1 MNAPEA
7 HTLWL
12 RLQAAGLVEGE
23 TPAPGAAAAP
33 WFVRAMLGIA
43 GWIGAVFLLGFVG
56 LGFRFVMESAG
67 ASFIVGLLACG
78 AAGMLF
84 RARPES
90 DFATQF
96 GLAVSLAG
104 QGLVLFALIDELD
117 HQTIAIALGLCL
129 FEAMLF
135 FAMPNFVHRVWSAW
149 AGACAVVFALSDW
162 QLQAYAPGLLSL
174 ACAWV
179 WLNEF
184 RYARHGALLR
194 AGGYGLVLA
203 LITASGMLTWTSGDW
218 LWRAGGV
225 QAPASAFHL
234 WTGAGSGGVA
244 LLWSVWRLLIREA
257 VAPATGAGVR
267 ILAATLILALATL
280 KAPGLA
286 PATLILLL
294 GFSNGNRVLF
304 GLGVASLL
312 GFLSFY
318 YYSLQTTLLYKSA
331 LMAGT
336 GLALLSARFL
346 LLAWWPA
353 ASQGETRDA

>member
-1 MNAPEA
+1 MNAPESQ
-7 HTLWL
+7 TLWL
-12 RLQAAGLVEGE
+12 RLKAAGLVEGE
-23 TPAPGAAAAP
+23 TPASGSMATP

-43 GWIGAVFLLGFVG
+43 GWIGAVFLLSFVS
-56 LGFRFVMESAG
+56 LGFRFIMDSAG

-78 AAGMLF
+78 AAGVLF
-84 RARPES
+84 RVNRDS
-90 DFATQF
+90 DFAIQF

-104 QGLVLFALIDELD
+104 QGLVLLALINKFDY
-117 HQTIAIALGLCL
+117 QTIAIALSMCL

-135 FAMPNFVHRVWSAW
+135 IAMPNFVHRVWSAW
-149 AGACAVVFALSDW
+149 TGACAVVFALSDW

-194 AGGYGLVLA
+194 ADGYGLVLS
-203 LITASGMLTWTSGDW
+203 LITASAMLTWTSGDW

-225 QAPASAFHL
+225 RAPASAFHL
-234 WTGAGSGGVA
+234 WTGAGLGGVV
-244 LLWSVWRLLIREA
+244 LLWTVWRLLIREA
-257 VAPATGAGVR
+257 VASVTGAGVR

-286 PATLILLL
+286 PATLVLLL
-294 GFSNGNRVLF
+294 GFNNGNRVLF

-318 YYSLQTTLLYKSA
+318 YYSLHITLLYKSA

-346 LLAWWPA
+346 MLAWWPDA
-353 ASQGETRDA
+353 PQGENRDA